1 MIVTRAGQAPSAC
14 PPKSVAS
21 YGVRA
26 DSLTM
31 FQYDWT
37 HLVRLG
43 ERDPAL
49 LMTVL
54 RQLEAR
60 YDAQPEPQ
68 GSEDPAS
75 GIAADVA
82 GHPILR
88 ARLTEEE
95 SAEVHG
101 AVQEIVEKWST
112 R

>member
-1 MIVTRAGQAPSAC
+1 MIVTRAGMAPSAC

-21 YGVRA
+21 YGMRA
-26 DSLTM
+26 DTLTM

-60 YDAQPEPQ
+60 YDPLPEPLR
-68 GSEDPAS
+68 SEDPAG

-82 GHPILR
+82 GLPVLR

-95 SAEVHG
+95 SAALHG
-101 AVQEIVEKWST
+101 DVQDIVEKWST